1 MPTWAWI
8 VIAVA
13 AAVVVALVA
22 YGGYRANRRKQ
33 LKDTFG
39 PEYERTVADAPTR
52 REAETE
58 LLERRKRH
66 EELDI
71 RPLSPAARDGYVALW
86 EKTQA
91 RFVDD
96 PQGAIN
102 EADDLIQ
109 QVMRERGYPVEDFDR
124 RAADLSVDHADV
136 VEHYR
141 EGHAIAKRNL
151 SGEADTEELRQAMVH
166 YRALF
171 DDMLEAATD
180 AEEAK
185 TRR

>member
-1 MPTWAWI
+1 MPDWAWI

-13 AAVVVALVA
+13 AAAVLALIA
-22 YGGYRANRRKQ
+22 YGAFRANRRKQ

-52 REAETE
+52 REAESD

-66 EELDI
+66 EEFDI
-71 RPLSPAARDGYVALW
+71 RPLSPAARDGYVSLW

-96 PQGAIN
+96 PQGAIE

-109 QVMRERGYPVEDFDR
+109 QVMRERGYPVEDFET
-124 RAADLSVDHADV
+124 RAADLSVDHAEV

-141 EGHAIAKRNL
+141 EGHAIAERNTR
-151 SGEADTEELRQAMVH
+151 GEADTEELRQAMVH

-171 DDMLEAATD
+171 DDMLQSAT
-180 AEEAK
+180 ETE

>member
-8 VIAVA
+8 IIAA
-13 AAVVVALVA
+13 AAVVVLALVA
-22 YGGYRANRRKQ
+22 YGAFRTNRRKQ

-39 PEYERTVADAPTR
+39 PEYERTVSDAPTR
-52 REAETE
+52 REAEAE

-66 EELDI
+66 EEFDI

-96 PQGAIN
+96 PQGAID
-102 EADDLIQ
+102 EADNLIQ
-109 QVMRERGYPVEDFDR
+109 QVMRERGYPVEDFDT

-141 EGHAIAKRNL
+141 EGHAIAERNAE
-151 SGEADTEELRQAMVH
+151 GEADTEELRQALVH

-171 DDMLEAATD
+171 DGMLQTTTEA
-180 AEEAK
+180 E

>member
-1 MPTWAWI
+1 MPDWAWI
-8 VIAVA
+8 LIAVA
-13 AAVVVALVA
+13 AVVVLALLA
-22 YGGYRANRRKQ
+22 YGAFRANRRKQ

-52 REAETE
+52 REAEAD

-66 EELDI
+66 EEFDI
-71 RPLSPAARDGYVALW
+71 RPLSPAARDGYVSLW

-96 PQGAIN
+96 PQGAIE

-109 QVMRERGYPVEDFDR
+109 QVMRERGYPVEDFDT
-124 RAADLSVDHADV
+124 RAADLSVDHAEV

-141 EGHAIAKRNL
+141 AGHAIAERNTR
-151 SGEADTEELRQAMVH
+151 GEADTEELRQAMVH

-171 DDMLEAATD
+171 DDMLQTAT
-180 AEEAK
+180 ETE